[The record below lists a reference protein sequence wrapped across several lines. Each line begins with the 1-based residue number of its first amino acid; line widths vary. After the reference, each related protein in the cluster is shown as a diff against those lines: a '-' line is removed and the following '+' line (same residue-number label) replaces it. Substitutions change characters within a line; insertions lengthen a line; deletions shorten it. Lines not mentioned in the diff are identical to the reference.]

1 MTLGTSG
8 WTGVVLRPLGKDN
21 LTIFDYDTL
30 LTARSFYDS
39 VLTSHLVIFQ
49 TDVLMRR
56 RIPSKFF
63 EYDYVS

>member
-21 LTIFDYDTL
+21 LTICDHDTF
-30 LTARSFYDS
+30 LTTKTFYDS
-39 VLTSHLVIFQ
+39 LPTSHLVIFQ

-63 EYDYVS
+63 VYDYVS